1 MLRQKLLILVT
12 HFQLARLIKY
22 FNMTE
27 YIYLDE
33 KIKPYNKKI
42 KVNGDKSLSIRWIL
56 LASQAIG
63 KSKAYNILMSE
74 DVLAA
79 INAIKK
85 LGVKVKMHK
94 DYCEIFGNGINN
106 FKYKKNLT
114 IDAKNSGT
122 LSRLILGL
130 LIKSPKKIKI
140 IGDKSLSKRDFSR
153 ITLPLEK
160 FGAKFYY
167 KTKNKLPLS
176 ILGTQ
181 SVKGIKYLENKGSA
195 QCKSSVMLA
204 ALNASG
210 TTSIKAKK
218 SRNHS
223 ELLFKYLKIPI
234 KIKKTKKYDFIDI
247 KQPRKIKAFNY
258 QIPGDISSSAFFIV
272 LTTLATNSKLLIKNV
287 NINPSR
293 TGVITILNKMGAK
306 ITLKKQRN
314 YRGEK
319 ISDILIKSS
328 NNLRAI
334 NCPPKLNS
342 SAIDEFLVIFLAAAK
357 AKGISYFKDVAELNQ
372 KESPRLNWGSKIL
385 NMMGVKTELTK
396 DSIKIYG
403 QPNLEII
410 KSITI
415 KNYLKDHRIFMMST
429 IAALACGGKWK
440 IHDKD
445 SVNTSFP
452 SFLKIIN
459 KISSKTI

>member
-1 MLRQKLLILVT
+1 MSKVLLI
-12 HFQLARLIKY
+12 K
-22 FNMTE
+22 
-27 YIYLDE
+27 E
-33 KIKPYNKKI
+33 KIKKFNKQI
-42 KVNGDKSLSIRWIL
+42 QVNGDKSLSIRWVL

-63 KSKAYNILMSE
+63 KSNGFNLLMSE

-79 INAIKK
+79 LDSVKK
-85 LGVKVKMHK
+85 LGIKVKINK
-94 DYCEIFGNGINN
+94 GYCEIFGNGING
-106 FKYKKNLT
+106 FAYKKNIT
-114 IDAKNSGT
+114 INARNSGT
-122 LSRLILGL
+122 LGRLLLGL
-130 LIKSPKKIKI
+130 LIKSPHKIKL

-153 ITLPLEK
+153 ITIPLEK

-167 KTKNKLPLS
+167 KTKNRLPLT
-176 ILGTQ
+176 ILGSQTI
-181 SVKGIKYLENKGSA
+181 KGIKYLENKGSA

-247 KQPRKIKAFNY
+247 KKPKEIKSFNY

-272 LTTLATNSKLLIKNV
+272 LTTLTNNSRLLIKNV

-293 TGVITILNKMGAK
+293 IGVITILKKMGAK
-306 ITLKKQRN
+306 ILLKNQRN
-314 YRGEK
+314 YRGER

-328 NNLRAI
+328 SNLKAI
-334 NCPPKLNS
+334 NCPSKLNS
-342 SAIDEFLVIFLAAAK
+342 SAIDEFLIIFLTAAK
-357 AKGISYFKDVAELNQ
+357 AKGVSQFKDLSELNQ

-385 NMMGVKTELTK
+385 NMMGIKTELTK

-403 QPNLEII
+403 QPNLKITKPII
-410 KSITI
+410 I
-415 KNYLKDHRIFMMST
+415 KNYLKDHRVFMMST
-429 IAALACGGKWK
+429 IAALTCGGEWK

-445 SVNTSFP
+445 SINTSFP
-452 SFLKIIN
+452 SFLKIIKKINN
-459 KISSKTI
+459 KSL